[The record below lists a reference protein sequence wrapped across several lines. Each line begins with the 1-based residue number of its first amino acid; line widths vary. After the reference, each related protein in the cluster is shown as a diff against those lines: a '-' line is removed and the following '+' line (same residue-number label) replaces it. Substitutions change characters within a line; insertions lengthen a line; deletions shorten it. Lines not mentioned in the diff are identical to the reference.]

1 MNSQK
6 IHFKSVDEIY
16 LNDYFRM
23 ACQQLYRLTHNFQ
36 SGMSICSFC
45 FNFTT
50 PSLNRH
56 WRINYIPRYNS
67 LLSLYFLNL
76 ELAEQFQDF
85 PPFAPFPFQID
96 EAYFS
101 RCSGYR
107 LKGTYVHD
115 FGGKKIILTNWSNS
129 TAVNDKDDVSIR
141 FSKSNDTYGG
151 VPYQS
156 PAFGFIFKRF
166 PIYAHED
173 VANFDCAA
181 MSFGRHLL
189 RGPFFLTSCAATV
202 LIGGGM
208 YYKEYSACNYKI
220 DRKLDNVTAIV
231 TGTTSGIG
239 QATAKKLAE
248 AGMYDL
254 HNCFLLICSTVLG
267 ARVIMACRDMEKCKE
282 ERRNIILQTR
292 NKRVVCR
299 HCDLASLK
307 SVAEFAEMI
316 NREESKVNLLIN
328 NAAVMYAVPL
338 PTVDGFEPHI
348 SVNFLGPF
356 LLTLLLLDKLKS
368 SAPSRII
375 NLTDASCKRAKINF
389 DDFNAEQCSRKEA
402 YERSK
407 LASVIWTRELAKRL
421 QNSDVTVNDVFPG
434 YTETEIG
441 RHVKSKF
448 VRLVSWP
455 ARKLGLQSV
464 DKAANVV
471 LNVAISSDYADKSG
485 CTFRYDKA
493 AKCCSQ
499 MEFGEEVND
508 PRTQLRLW
516 MTAEKWTKANEVL
529 QQYLNNVQQ
538 KPREEVEKKK

>member
-1 MNSQK
+1 MAKLRTQLQNMNSQK

-23 ACQQLYRLTHNFQ
+23 
-36 SGMSICSFC
+36 
-45 FNFTT
+45 
-50 PSLNRH
+50 
-56 WRINYIPRYNS
+56 
-67 LLSLYFLNL
+67 
-76 ELAEQFQDF
+76 DF

-107 LKGTYVHD
+107 LHD
-115 FGGKKIILTNWSNS
+115 FWGKKIILTNWSNS
-129 TAVNDKDDVSIR
+129 TAVNDNDDVSIR
-141 FSKSNDTYGG
+141 FSKSNVTYGG

-181 MSFGRHLL
+181 MGFGRHLL

-248 AGMYDL
+248 A
-254 HNCFLLICSTVLG
+254 
-267 ARVIMACRDMEKCKE
+267 E

-307 SVAEFAEMI
+307 SIAEFAEMI

-389 DDFNAEQCSRKEA
+389 DDFNAEHCSRKEA

-471 LNVAISSDYADKSG
+471 LNVAISSDYDDKSG

>member
-248 AGMYDL
+248 A
-254 HNCFLLICSTVLG
+254 
-267 ARVIMACRDMEKCKE
+267 

>member
-1 MNSQK
+1 
-6 IHFKSVDEIY
+6 
-16 LNDYFRM
+16 
-23 ACQQLYRLTHNFQ
+23 
-36 SGMSICSFC
+36 MSK
-45 FNFTT
+45 N
-50 PSLNRH
+50 
-56 WRINYIPRYNS
+56 
-67 LLSLYFLNL
+67 
-76 ELAEQFQDF
+76 
-85 PPFAPFPFQID
+85 
-96 EAYFS
+96 
-101 RCSGYR
+101 
-107 LKGTYVHD
+107 TYV
-115 FGGKKIILTNWSNS
+115 
-129 TAVNDKDDVSIR
+129 
-141 FSKSNDTYGG
+141 
-151 VPYQS
+151 YQF

-166 PIYAHED
+166 PIYTQED
-173 VANFDCAA
+173 VANFEKLCS

-208 YYKEYSACNYKI
+208 YYKEYSACKYKI

-307 SVAEFAEMI
+307 SIAEFAEMI

-421 QNSDVTVNDVFPG
+421 QNSNVTVNDVFPG

-471 LNVAISSDYADKSG
+471 LNVAISSEYADKSG

>member
-1 MNSQK
+1 
-6 IHFKSVDEIY
+6 
-16 LNDYFRM
+16 L
-23 ACQQLYRLTHNFQ
+23 L
-36 SGMSICSFC
+36 CS
-45 FNFTT
+45 
-50 PSLNRH
+50 
-56 WRINYIPRYNS
+56 
-67 LLSLYFLNL
+67 
-76 ELAEQFQDF
+76 
-85 PPFAPFPFQID
+85 
-96 EAYFS
+96 
-101 RCSGYR
+101 
-107 LKGTYVHD
+107 
-115 FGGKKIILTNWSNS
+115 
-129 TAVNDKDDVSIR
+129 
-141 FSKSNDTYGG
+141 
-151 VPYQS
+151 
-156 PAFGFIFKRF
+156 
-166 PIYAHED
+166 
-173 VANFDCAA
+173 
-181 MSFGRHLL
+181 MSFARHLI
-189 RGPFFLTSCAATV
+189 RGPFFLTSCAAAV
-202 LIGGGM
+202 IIGGGM
-208 YYKEYSACNYKI
+208 YYNEYSSCKYKI

-239 QATAKKLAE
+239 HATAKKLAE
-248 AGMYDL
+248 A
-254 HNCFLLICSTVLG
+254 G

-282 ERRNIILQTR
+282 ERRSIILQTR

-328 NAAVMYAVPL
+328 NAAVMYAIPL

-407 LASVIWTRELAKRL
+407 LASVICTRELAKRL
-421 QNSDVTVNDVFPG
+421 QNSGVTVNDVFPG

-441 RHVKSKF
+441 RQVKSKF

-455 ARKLGLQSV
+455 ARKLGLQSA

-471 LNVAISSDYADKSG
+471 LNVAISSEYADKSG

-499 MEFGEEVND
+499 MEFGDEVND

-516 MTAEKWTKANEVL
+516 MTAEKWTKANEIL
-529 QQYLNNVQQ
+529 QQYLKKDVQQ
-538 KPREEVEKKK
+538 KPREEAEEKK